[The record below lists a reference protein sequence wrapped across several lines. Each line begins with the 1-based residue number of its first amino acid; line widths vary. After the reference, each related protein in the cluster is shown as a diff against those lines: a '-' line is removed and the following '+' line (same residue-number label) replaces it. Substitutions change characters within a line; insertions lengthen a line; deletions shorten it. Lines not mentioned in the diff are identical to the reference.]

1 MYASNRASVSL
12 PNDPHLNST
21 RSPKRPDFH
30 PRFHRVKSQC
40 YPTKSRSLSW
50 RKIRLLCL
58 LRLKCLWGGVLFKKR
73 THSLEHKTVCMAL
86 EEVLASGRHFSSA
99 QLPGEHPLHTPL
111 SCTAQQRRQRL
122 WDHETFLPITYCLH
136 PLVCTVKLTGSSLVP
151 RPTEEGDNGFTF
163 SPISCQILL
172 IWSQSELNPHSGL
185 S

>member
-1 MYASNRASVSL
+1 MEDLDV
-12 PNDPHLNST
+12 
-21 RSPKRPDFH
+21 
-30 PRFHRVKSQC
+30 
-40 YPTKSRSLSW
+40 
-50 RKIRLLCL
+50 
-58 LRLKCLWGGVLFKKR
+58 
-73 THSLEHKTVCMAL
+73 
-86 EEVLASGRHFSSA
+86 SSA

-122 WDHETFLPITYCLH
+122 WDHETFLPIVYCLH
-136 PLVCTVKLTGSSLVP
+136 PLVCTVKLTVSSLVP